1 MSHQD
6 ASAGPRTVRSADETI
21 IAYEQ
26 QGSGPPL
33 VLIEAAGHFRAF
45 SSFDGLAP
53 LLAAHFTVVRYDRRG
68 RGDSADTRP
77 YAPERE
83 VDDLAALIAAVGG
96 EARLYGF
103 SSGALLALH
112 AAARGL
118 AIPRMALLE
127 PPLPDDADPRPS
139 ELTTKLTALAAEG
152 RRAEM
157 VEVFH
162 ESIGVP
168 AEIIDEMRSSP
179 AWAYLVSAAPT
190 LVHDCMLAD
199 ATTSALLR
207 AADVPTLVLDSA
219 GSTDNL
225 TGWAASAARQLP
237 RGGHRSLPGEWHG
250 VADEVLAP
258 VLIEFLTGGSR

>member
-1 MSHQD
+1 MTSP
-6 ASAGPRTVRSADETI
+6 ATVRSADDTL

-33 VLIEAAGHFRAF
+33 ILVEAAGHFRAF

-77 YAPERE
+77 YAPARE

-118 AIPRMALLE
+118 AIPRMTLLE
-127 PPLPDDADPRPS
+127 PPLPDDAAPRPS
-139 ELTTKLTALAAEG
+139 PLTTTLAELLADG
-152 RRAEM
+152 RRADA
-157 VEVFH
+157 VDAFH
-162 ESIGVP
+162 AAIGVP
-168 AEIIDEMRSSP
+168 AEVIAEMRSSA

-190 LVHDCMLAD
+190 LVYDCMLSD
-199 ATTSALLR
+199 ATTSSLL
-207 AADVPTLVLDSA
+207 ASVTIPTLVLDSA
-219 GSTDNL
+219 GSSDDL
-225 TGWAASAARQLP
+225 TGWAASVARQLP
-237 RGGHRSLPGEWHG
+237 DGSHRSLPGEWHG
-250 VADEVLAP
+250 VADDVLAP
-258 VLIEFLTGGSR
+258 VLVDFLRG